1 MFKIATGCTS
11 HSLLELSS
19 GFKYSSKSHE
29 VPNFSSINIKA
40 LMKPQY
46 LYLKV
51 GFVRRQQSVSDG
63 KIQKM
68 IHTLVQVHTCIKQS
82 HIMVATKMP
91 ENKIHE

>member
-1 MFKIATGCTS
+1 
-11 HSLLELSS
+11 
-19 GFKYSSKSHE
+19 
-29 VPNFSSINIKA
+29 
-40 LMKPQY
+40 MKPQY